1 MPLTILETYTA
12 IKALDTEKDII
23 EGACRKVLGQDKEA
37 PLTEELIAEEI
48 IRTYMN
54 RIPPSKLL
62 VSSALVVGILA
73 GLTTKPG
80 HEGNCLNAI
89 MELIADKFAQS
100 SATRLNSLVKENPA
114 AAAEQL
120 MEMLSSISKTLKPK

>member
-1 MPLTILETYTA
+1 MLTILETYTA

-23 EGACRKVLGQDKEA
+23 EGACRKVLGLDKEA
-37 PLTEELIAEEI
+37 PLTEELIAAEI

-54 RIPPSKLL
+54 IPPSKLL

-73 GLTTKPG
+73 GLTAKPG